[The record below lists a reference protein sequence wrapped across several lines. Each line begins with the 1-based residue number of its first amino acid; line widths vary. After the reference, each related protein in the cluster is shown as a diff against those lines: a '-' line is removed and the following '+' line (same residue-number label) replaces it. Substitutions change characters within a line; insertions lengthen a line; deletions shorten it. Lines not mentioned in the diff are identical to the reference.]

1 MSIAVPGTSF
11 HAEIGQ
17 LIKYSPHNN
26 SQTESLK
33 QNPNAFVTFQCSIK
47 WADILWWAW
56 HIKRKSVRFSGP
68 APPTNT
74 WWTSLDAH
82 YLQTSSMHP
91 KKEKKLE
98 SGSTFLW
105 PGNCLNNEIA
115 LKCREPSPGHMQMST
130 CEYLI
135 ISTCGIRACH
145 CSKMAE
151 KKSWLLID
159 AIPHIVLQ
167 ETALTKKI
175 PATTV

>member
-1 MSIAVPGTSF
+1 MGGWVVGRAGKPKAGPQKWVVEWIGIVMSIAVPGTSF

-26 SQTESLK
+26 SQTEALK

-105 PGNCLNNEIA
+105 PGNCL
-115 LKCREPSPGHMQMST
+115 KCTDDQPNSQFRHFF
-130 CEYLI
+130 
-135 ISTCGIRACH
+135 
-145 CSKMAE
+145 
-151 KKSWLLID
+151 
-159 AIPHIVLQ
+159 
-167 ETALTKKI
+167 
-175 PATTV
+175 